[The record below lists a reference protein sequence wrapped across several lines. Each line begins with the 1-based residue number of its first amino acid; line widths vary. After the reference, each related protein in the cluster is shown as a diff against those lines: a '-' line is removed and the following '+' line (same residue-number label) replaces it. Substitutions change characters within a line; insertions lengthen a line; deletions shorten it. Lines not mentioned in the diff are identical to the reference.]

1 MVYNVE
7 GLEIEITEQTI
18 NQIVEALLSQ
28 SERPIQELVQESDQ
42 ILKQAA
48 RQFLAVVEYEKQ
60 YISKLEE
67 VLQAKKKWESSF
79 ISENKINYDSIED
92 VKSALRNSA
101 AYKNYNMQ
109 VATLKKDAS
118 MQQSIKNI
126 YKAGMAFQDMI
137 NKALNQ
143 DPILTYVSSKGTN
156 VGIYSIPLR
165 EAFAKNLLKVDISS
179 DGAVT
184 MRFSGAYST
193 LEKYAN
199 SIDSEIKRLDTDRGI
214 QDKPILDRTYQE
226 VMRRFNKYKL
236 VVPKNKVVSVV
247 LWKHAGD
254 WMKML
259 PSAKGDINEAYAN
272 YYLQGLVESQDNT
285 AKDLSEGS
293 MEENIHAFMSLVAEV
308 DNARGRLLGD
318 ISIRQKNGGTLDYAV
333 KSAGASVL
341 SLNSLIEMAMAVID
355 ATDGH
360 VRETMREMRENDQA
374 IAVRRNVA
382 NKLTKDDLV
391 NEVYKG
397 VKTQVDI
404 INLNFNS

>member
-165 EAFAKNLLKVDISS
+165 EAFA
-179 DGAVT
+179 
-184 MRFSGAYST
+184 R
-193 LEKYAN
+193 
-199 SIDSEIKRLDTDRGI
+199 
-214 QDKPILDRTYQE
+214 
-226 VMRRFNKYKL
+226 
-236 VVPKNKVVSVV
+236 
-247 LWKHAGD
+247 KHR
-254 WMKML
+254 
-259 PSAKGDINEAYAN
+259 Y
-272 YYLQGLVESQDNT
+272 
-285 AKDLSEGS
+285 
-293 MEENIHAFMSLVAEV
+293 F
-308 DNARGRLLGD
+308 
-318 ISIRQKNGGTLDYAV
+318 
-333 KSAGASVL
+333 
-341 SLNSLIEMAMAVID
+341 
-355 ATDGH
+355 
-360 VRETMREMRENDQA
+360 
-374 IAVRRNVA
+374 
-382 NKLTKDDLV
+382 
-391 NEVYKG
+391 
-397 VKTQVDI
+397 
-404 INLNFNS
+404 F

>member
-1 MVYNVE
+1 ML
-7 GLEIEITEQTI
+7 G
-18 NQIVEALLSQ
+18 
-28 SERPIQELVQESDQ
+28 
-42 ILKQAA
+42 
-48 RQFLAVVEYEKQ
+48 
-60 YISKLEE
+60 
-67 VLQAKKKWESSF
+67 
-79 ISENKINYDSIED
+79 
-92 VKSALRNSA
+92 
-101 AYKNYNMQ
+101 
-109 VATLKKDAS
+109 
-118 MQQSIKNI
+118 NI
-126 YKAGMAFQDMI
+126 
-137 NKALNQ
+137 
-143 DPILTYVSSKGTN
+143 
-156 VGIYSIPLR
+156 
-165 EAFAKNLLKVDISS
+165 DISS